1 MHILHLGFLDSV
13 GGHNL
18 VTKILSRHLRKKNKL
33 TEIDLCK
40 GSLHDGSLNLKRI
53 KEIVY
58 LLIEIN
64 SNCRDVDRIYF
75 TISQSLAGN
84 LKDILIYIVLFKNL
98 KNTTIHLHGGAI
110 GEKLFKKYPL
120 IKFINKFFLKKINKI
135 LVSGKSHSE
144 IFNFV
149 NKNKVKIVY
158 NFDPEKMFSSLD
170 HIEEK
175 FKQKEETRILYLS
188 QMLPLKG
195 YMDLL
200 NAFLRIP
207 SKNKLN
213 MRLDFAGKFYDKRS
227 KKDFLELISEHKNIH
242 YHGVVDDKEKFELFH
257 GAHIFCLP
265 TRYLE
270 GQPIA
275 ILEAYASGSAVIT
288 FKQPGINDIFTDNV
302 NGFFADKQSIDSIAF
317 KISHLH
323 SNNKLIK
330 EIAINN
336 FKQAFKNHRQ
346 ITYSKKVEDYITNK

>member
-53 KEIVY
+53 KEIFH
-58 LLIEIN
+58 LLIKIN
-64 SNCRDVDRIYF
+64 SKCKDVDRIYF
-75 TISQSLAGN
+75 TISQSFAGN
-84 LKDILIYIVLFKNL
+84 LKDILIYIILFKNL

-120 IKFINKFFLKKINKI
+120 MKFINKFFLKKMNNI
-135 LVSGKSHSE
+135 LVSGKSHTE

-149 NKNKVKIVY
+149 NKNKVQIVY
-158 NFDPEKMFSSLD
+158 NFAPEKMFSSLD
-170 HIEEK
+170 HIEKK
-175 FKQKEETRILYLS
+175 FKQKKETRILYLS

-200 NAFLRIP
+200 NAFLRL
-207 SKNKLN
+207 SEKNKLN
-213 MRLDFAGKFYDKRS
+213 MRLDFAGKFYDKSS
-227 KKDFLELISEHKNIH
+227 KRDFLDLISEYENIN
-242 YHGVVDDKEKFELFH
+242 YHGVVDDEKKFELFH
-257 GAHIFCLP
+257 NAHIFCLP
-265 TRYLE
+265 TRYLD

-288 FKQPGINDIFTDNV
+288 FEQPGINDIFTNNV
-302 NGFFADKQSIDSIAF
+302 NGFFADKQSIDSITF

-323 SNNKLIK
+323 SNKNLIK

-336 FKQAFKNHRQ
+336 FKKAFKNHRE
-346 ITYSKKVEDYITNK
+346 ITYSKKVEKFIISI